1 MVEFFYIVEES
12 GPESDVGEESLL
24 EGEVGLFCWSPEE
37 GGGEVVVIWKFIVV
51 GIVVLGLILG

>member
-24 EGEVGLFCWSPEE
+24 EGEVGPLCLSSKDVP
-37 GGGEVVVIWKFIVV
+37 GGGSQGNPRKFLLSGWVMC
-51 GIVVLGLILG
+51 